1 MYASFWLRSAAACAA
16 VVVFG
21 LCWLL
26 VPTALWTQQAMVAA
40 ALLAVSI
47 PLPMLV
53 VGSAV
58 RRPGRDATVIWSIG
72 PTSVYWVLLLGSAG
86 ASLAFA
92 FQGLVTLG
100 WAAGLVWLGVAVV
113 GWLLL
118 RASTDVVA
126 RAATQTGSAA
136 ADPRAKWM
144 SLLRQFELLIGDD
157 VSRALVA
164 DLRERIRFAANEGG
178 QVASGYVE
186 GISVAVASLESVL
199 SNTDELKKLVA
210 KVRVLLDE
218 RESALRSARSR
229 A

>member
-26 VPTALWTQQAMVAA
+26 VPTALWTQQAMVPA

-58 RRPGRDATVIWSIG
+58 RRPGQDATVIWSIG
-72 PTSVYWVLLLGSAG
+72 PTFVYWVLLLGSAG
-86 ASLAFA
+86 TSLAFVV
-92 FQGLVTLG
+92 QGLVTLG
-100 WAAGLVWLGVAVV
+100 WAAAVVWLGVAVV
-113 GWLLL
+113 GWLFL

-126 RAATQTGSAA
+126 RAASQTGSAV
-136 ADPRAKWM
+136 ADPRTKWM
-144 SLLRQFELLIGDD
+144 SLLRQFELLTSDD
-157 VSRALVA
+157 VSSALVA
-164 DLRERIRFAANEGG
+164 DLRERIRFSANESG

-186 GISVAVASLESVL
+186 GISAAVASLESVL
-199 SNTDELKKLVA
+199 TNVDELKKLVA
-210 KVRVLLDE
+210 KARVLLDE
-218 RESALRSARSR
+218 RESALRSAKSK